1 MKNRTYFKLFAG
13 LLVSMAMIFCWLP
26 APVFS
31 AEFSANIVITGPVDS
46 YTFKLQVKDNMYRLR
61 KIKGPM
67 NVPPFPSIVNRD
79 TGVTWGLNDQMR
91 QYVEIRDIEKTMM
104 MNPLVGWAMTRK
116 GMTESPGPTET
127 MNGYKCETRL
137 YTETGKSETAAKVW
151 ISKKLNHIIRDERFG
166 MNKNPVLEL
175 QNIQRG
181 PVDSALFQIPAGY
194 TKMDMGGGPGSKSA
208 GTTPKQTS
216 TASGKVSPTPPPKS
230 QPEPAPNPK
239 TSDGGAAPS
248 SGSDEQKT
256 GGDTIMN
263 GEVPLMEGA
272 KVLKT
277 KTYGPNAKVELEVQA
292 SPEEIINFYKQA
304 MTAKEWQ
311 AVMAMVQGNIG
322 ILTLKQSGR
331 QLVFKVKGQGQTSK
345 VSMALI
351 GQ

>member
-13 LLVSMAMIFCWLP
+13 LLVSMAVIFCCQP
-26 APVFS
+26 GHVFS
-31 AEFSANIVITGPVDS
+31 AEFSADIVITGPVDN
-46 YTFKLQVKDNMYRLR
+46 YTFKLQVRDNMYRLR

-79 TGVTWGLNDQMR
+79 TGVTWGLNDLMR
-91 QYVEIRDIEKTMM
+91 QYVEMRDIEKTMM

-116 GMTESPGPTET
+116 GMTERPGPTET
-127 MNGYKCETRL
+127 VNGYECETRL
-137 YTETGKSETAAKVW
+137 YTEVGKSETAAKVW

-175 QNIQRG
+175 QNIQEG

-194 TKMDMGGGPGSKSA
+194 TKVDMGGGPGSKSA
-208 GTTPKQTS
+208 GTAPKQAS
-216 TASGKVSPTPPPKS
+216 TASGKISPPPLPKS
-230 QPEPAPNPK
+230 QPEPATNPK

-292 SPEEIINFYKQA
+292 TPEEIINFYKQA

-311 AVMAMVQGNIG
+311 PGMAMVQGNIG
-322 ILTLKQSGR
+322 ILMRWIKFEDRQSR
-331 QLVFKVKGQGQTSK
+331 
-345 VSMALI
+345 
-351 GQ
+351 